1 MRCLREEEEQRELER
16 QFIAQLERKRQERL
30 NVEQMRN
37 QRARALEE
45 LKRQEMMRTP
55 AKANCMNVDSY
66 PTEEELI
73 QGLDG
78 HLFMFL
84 SSNSPKINRFHYEQT
99 INSFNNVITNL
110 ITLFNIFYLT
120 KSFRKHDCCFQ
131 FLSML
136 YNGKFCVHPMT
147 MHNHEII

>member
-55 AKANCMNVDSY
+55 AKANCMNVDSC
-66 PTEEELI
+66 E
-73 QGLDG
+73 G
-78 HLFMFL
+78 F
-84 SSNSPKINRFHYEQT
+84 
-99 INSFNNVITNL
+99 SFSHHSWCR
-110 ITLFNIFYLT
+110 Y
-120 KSFRKHDCCFQ
+120 
-131 FLSML
+131 
-136 YNGKFCVHPMT
+136 
-147 MHNHEII
+147 HNTQDSI